1 MDGNA
6 ASSGAAAAQDD
17 VVPRLQIATGD
28 KMANTYVLNSV
39 CYGIKVGCFRFEYMI
54 FNFSLHSPFINF
66 KIPILITV
74 PGIKHSPNFTAT
86 TSY

>member
-28 KMANTYVLNSV
+28 KMANTYVLNSI
-39 CYGIKVGCFRFEYMI
+39 CYGIKVGCFRFEYIYMI
-54 FNFSLHSPFINF
+54 FPS
-66 KIPILITV
+66 
-74 PGIKHSPNFTAT
+74 
-86 TSY
+86 

>member
-28 KMANTYVLNSV
+28 KMANTYVLNSI
-39 CYGIKVGCFRFEYMI
+39 CYGIKVGCFRFEYI
-54 FNFSLHSPFINF
+54 YDF
-66 KIPILITV
+66 
-74 PGIKHSPNFTAT
+74 
-86 TSY
+86 